1 MQVQEIMTSNP
12 VCAEPMTPLQ
22 DVAQMMVD
30 CDCGGIPVCQ
40 AGTTRLVGFVTDR
53 DIVCRLLAEGIN
65 PLERTAGDVMTTD
78 LYTLRPNASVDD
90 CIRLMEQHKIRRVPV
105 TDEQGN
111 ILGIVAQA
119 DIARRAI
126 PEQPQIADEFEEAL
140 EEISQPKF
148 AI

>member
-1 MQVQEIMTSNP
+1 MQVQDIMTSNP
-12 VCAEPMTPLQ
+12 VCAEPTASLQ
-22 DVAQMMVD
+22 EVARMMVD

-40 AGTTRLVGFVTDR
+40 TGSTRLMGFVTDR

-65 PLERTAGDVMTTD
+65 PLERTVRDAMTTD
-78 LYTLRPNASVDD
+78 MHTIRPDASVDE
-90 CIRLMEQHKIRRVPV
+90 CVQLMERYKIRRVPV

-126 PEQPQIADEFEEAL
+126 PEQPQIADVFEDAL

-148 AI
+148 AM